1 MVSTMTRKIMKI
13 LQGNNR
19 ARASQLFFPHPI
31 SMFWSGFSCAPILH
45 MLYWKR
51 KIREDVKRFRVSFLA
66 VRLFSKNLKNLN
78 KGCLWDL

>member
-1 MVSTMTRKIMKI
+1 MLMVSTMTRKIMKI

-19 ARASQLFFPHPI
+19 GAAVLERHSSFFPRPI

-66 VRLFSKNLKNLN
+66 VRLFSKKIE
-78 KGCLWDL
+78 KFE